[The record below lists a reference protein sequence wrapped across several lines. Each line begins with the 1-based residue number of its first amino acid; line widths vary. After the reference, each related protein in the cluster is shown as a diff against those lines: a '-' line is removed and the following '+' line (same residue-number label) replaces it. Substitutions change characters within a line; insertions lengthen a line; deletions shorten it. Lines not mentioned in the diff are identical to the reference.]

1 VLGFAITLLTFS
13 QLHPAGPPTVTVV
26 VATHDLASGT
36 VLSAG
41 DLAVRQVTADSVP
54 PDAFTQIGTAVHHPL
69 VTALFSGEVVG
80 QRDVLDPH
88 LIEQI
93 GAGLVAV
100 PVHVTP
106 AAAAV
111 VQRGDHV
118 DVLAGAS
125 DAAQQSS
132 SGAVASDVLVL
143 IPSLGSAT
151 SSVLGAS
158 NSSSGADVVVIA
170 RPSQAAAI
178 ASVNGQTTLVLAL
191 RGSSP

>member
-1 VLGFAITLLTFS
+1 
-13 QLHPAGPPTVTVV
+13 
-26 VATHDLASGT
+26 
-36 VLSAG
+36 
-41 DLAVRQVTADSVP
+41 VTADSVP